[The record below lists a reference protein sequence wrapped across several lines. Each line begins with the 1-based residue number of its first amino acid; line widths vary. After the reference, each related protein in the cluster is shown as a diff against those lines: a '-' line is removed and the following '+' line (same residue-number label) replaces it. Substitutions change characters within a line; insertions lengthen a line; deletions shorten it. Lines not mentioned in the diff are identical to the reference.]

1 VAPNPSV
8 ASPEQNE
15 SAIQITLNNFQKEQ
29 VSLKSSITQ
38 MGLETDIEFE
48 SKGHEI
54 LITAG
59 K

>member
-1 VAPNPSV
+1 MAPNPSV

-15 SAIQITLNNFQKEQ
+15 STIQITLNNFQKEQ

-48 SKGHEI
+48 NKEHEI